1 MRFLNVVFSVIALA
15 FLLSVQPHNAT
26 RVLEGVNREYLIDKR
41 RGLSE
46 SPQQMGPVTPST
58 PNPCEKAPVGGP
70 HCKHPPASPA
80 RAHATAPAV
89 KVTMHK

>member
-26 RVLEGVNREYLIDKR
+26 RVLEGMNREYLIEKR

-70 HCKHPPASPA
+70 PCKHPPASPA
-80 RAHATAPAV
+80 RVHATAPAV
-89 KVTMHK
+89 KATMHK

>member
-1 MRFLNVVFSVIALA
+1 MRLLNVVFTVIALA

-26 RVLEGVNREYLIDKR
+26 RVLEGENREYLIEKGH
-41 RGLSE
+41 GLSE

-58 PNPCEKAPVGGP
+58 PNTCEKAPIGGP
-70 HCKHPPASPA
+70 PCKHPPASPA
-80 RAHATAPAV
+80 RAHATTPAV